1 MRNGLAEGT
10 RSTFIDFGGE
20 KIAHDFGRGQRTF
33 LISQTSERRAKSLV
47 GRDTETETSEL
58 GESFQQQKL
67 ASLHFRK

>member
-20 KIAHDFGRGQRTF
+20 KIAHDFGRGPWTF